1 MWVVGVSSLS
11 TLDCSYRASF
21 TWNYKRSSTIIWVL
35 QEFIFTRCYNYILLP
50 SFQRTFNTLLYF
62 NLHLR
67 FAQQF
72 QVCQINLKGTPLKI
86 CLEFSGIIFLSTFHW
101 PALPKLVHAN
111 IMYIRNVLLSICT
124 HQCGWWWPTHSTW
137 IVFIHTHTLAC
148 TCIYGYMLTMENGKN
163 RNLFDFQLL
172 LFSLLLF
179 AIFCEHVARFLF
191 WLQMSES
198 LGERTYV
205 SGVTVCRMG
214 VPLKGQSASAM
225 GGGGQNLWLL
235 ARDTLWR
242 GTLLTGELH
251 SKDEQHQR

>member
-11 TLDCSYRASF
+11 TLDYSYRACF

-137 IVFIHTHTLAC
+137 IVFIHTHTHLHAHAYMDIC
-148 TCIYGYMLTMENGKN
+148 WQWKMVKIEIYLIFNCCSFLSCCLPYFARMLRASCFGSKCRSRLENG
-163 RNLFDFQLL
+163 
-172 LFSLLLF
+172 
-179 AIFCEHVARFLF
+179 
-191 WLQMSES
+191 
-198 LGERTYV
+198 RTY
-205 SGVTVCRMG
+205 
-214 VPLKGQSASAM
+214 PA
-225 GGGGQNLWLL
+225 
-235 ARDTLWR
+235 
-242 GTLLTGELH
+242 
-251 SKDEQHQR
+251 